1 MITTTLYFVR
11 HGQTEWNLDE
21 RMQGHLN
28 SDLTAHGIQQTLNLA
43 KGLPDMG
50 LTHCY
55 TSDSPRTQQTTA
67 LLTGELTLPVKTEAG
82 LREINTGPWEGEN
95 KTTIQSRYPESWT
108 HFWHNPHLYQP
119 NGNGETFVDLQTR
132 SVQALNKIIH
142 QHPGATIL
150 IVSHRITIKVMLAY
164 LLNQPLAELW
174 ETGDIAPT
182 SLNCVEIT
190 GGQAT
195 LVSASKV

>member
-1 MITTTLYFVR
+1 MTTTTLYFVR

-43 KGLPDMG
+43 KGLPNMG

-67 LLTGELTLPVKTEAG
+67 LLTAELNLPVKTEAG
-82 LREINTGPWEGEN
+82 LREINMGPWEGEN

-108 HFWHNPHLYQP
+108 HFWHQPHLYQP
-119 NGNGETFVDLQTR
+119 NGNGETFAELQTR
-132 SVQALNKIIH
+132 SVQALNEIIH

-174 ETGDIAPT
+174 KTGDIAPT

-190 GGQAT
+190 ADQAI
-195 LVSASKV
+195 LVSAGKV